1 MGFRAPSAEE
11 VYRYVFR
18 IDDADRGLTDRFSW
32 SILVV
37 NDSSPACREFLARY
51 CVDLCIRTADRVRF
65 VFFSDVPDRELQRM
79 AQRLGYESYRSRRLG
94 LLGSVLETLA
104 SSFRPSYRL
113 DFEDE
118 YWRHLRPSALE
129 PFTDVADIDARISW
143 ECREKTAIPGSQ
155 QAIQFAQRLGIGRH
169 VPCILVF
176 TDIGTLQV
184 HVLPFEGRTPD
195 EIHERVRHWVDSFY

>member
-1 MGFRAPSAEE
+1 
-11 VYRYVFR
+11 
-18 IDDADRGLTDRFSW
+18 
-32 SILVV
+32 
-37 NDSSPACREFLARY
+37 
-51 CVDLCIRTADRVRF
+51 
-65 VFFSDVPDRELQRM
+65 
-79 AQRLGYESYRSRRLG
+79 
-94 LLGSVLETLA
+94 
-104 SSFRPSYRL
+104 
-113 DFEDE
+113 
-118 YWRHLRPSALE
+118 LRPSALE

-195 EIHERVRHWVDSFY
+195 EIHERVRHWVDSFYEINRDALEHWRSVEEEIKTLANNASSAVRAVGEWRAGRLHAWRNLRRIAELIQTLSSNPEQGVRDL